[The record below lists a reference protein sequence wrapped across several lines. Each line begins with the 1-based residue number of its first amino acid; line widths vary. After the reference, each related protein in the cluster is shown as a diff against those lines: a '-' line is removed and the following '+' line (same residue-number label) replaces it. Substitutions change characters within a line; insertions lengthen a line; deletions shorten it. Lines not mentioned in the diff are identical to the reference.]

1 MPLDKHNSIM
11 ATATSLISSLF
22 NITLTRDMAFCQLQQ
37 LQWFYQSL
45 HLFFF
50 VLHIFLHYY
59 ACDDLWY
66 IQYSSQVTSRIHA
79 LRGMRAREK
88 LARVQ
93 GCFEELRAKPKSPE
107 SSTIANLPERLL
119 LRVLA
124 QS

>member
-1 MPLDKHNSIM
+1 MLSIIVIRIKVQNTPLRLLFGATWKHWVYETIIWK
-11 ATATSLISSLF
+11 SL
-22 NITLTRDMAFCQLQQ
+22 
-37 LQWFYQSL
+37 YP
-45 HLFFF
+45 FFRQ
-50 VLHIFLHYY
+50 VYHSV
-59 ACDDLWY
+59 
-66 IQYSSQVTSRIHA
+66 QYSSQVTSRVHA

-93 GCFEELRAKPKSPE
+93 GRFEELRAKPKSPE